1 MFKMKFVLMMSLV
14 GVFSMLFGS
23 EQLSVKEREALNKQY
38 RDTIVS
44 FMKNNKKIKKYINES
59 YTYVVFPSVIKG
71 GALLGVARAKGRAFS
86 GGKWVGNVTM
96 TQYNIGALAGAQKY
110 NEIIFFKTPKS
121 FREFMKGTLEDASQ
135 FSLVPI
141 YSGLSANVDFDKDVE
156 VYTSSDYGLMLELS
170 TGLQDF
176 TYTSK

>member
-1 MFKMKFVLMMSLV
+1 
-14 GVFSMLFGS
+14 
-23 EQLSVKEREALNKQY
+23 
-38 RDTIVS
+38 
-44 FMKNNKKIKKYINES
+44 MKNNKKITKYIDES

-71 GALLGVARAKGRAFS
+71 GALLGAARAQGRAFS

-96 TQYNIGALAGAQKY
+96 TQYNIGALLGAQKY
-110 NEIIFFKTPKS
+110 NEIIFFKTPES
-121 FREFMKGTLEDASQ
+121 FRKFMQGGFEDASQ
-135 FSLVPI
+135 FSLVPL
-141 YSGLSANVDFDKDVE
+141 YSGFSGDVDFAKDVE